1 MRHVSPQPATYSPTV
16 DVDMA
21 NQHWAQEKERGSTWG
36 IRTLLFLYRIG
47 GKWLVK
53 LGLCPVLLYFFLTAQ
68 GSRQCSLDYLH
79 RVYAY
84 FGPLKSLPNK
94 PNWVTSF
101 RHFWQFAQAAL
112 DKVDAWMGQIQLH
125 DIAVGEMEQ
134 FEHCLQ
140 QGEGSVLIASHLGN
154 VEVCRALVKK
164 SYAKRMNV
172 LVFTQHAVRFNR
184 ILKEVNNDVDVDL
197 IQATNI
203 TPDLVIMLKSR
214 VEQGESVVIVGDRIA
229 VDAPQH
235 VVWTEFLGK
244 PAPFAIGPWVLAS
257 VLECPVF
264 FISCVYA
271 KGRYQIDVVPFA
283 DRLSLPRRQRQAE
296 LQRVVSAYAQHLEN
310 VVKEYPLQ
318 WYNFYNFWGL
328 PTAK

>member
-1 MRHVSPQPATYSPTV
+1 MV
-16 DVDMA
+16 
-21 NQHWAQEKERGSTWG
+21 NQHWAQQNERGNTWG
-36 IRTLLFLYRIG
+36 IRALLFLYRIG

-68 GSRQCSLDYLH
+68 GSRTSSLDYLR

-84 FGPLKSLPNK
+84 FGPLPAMPYMPGSLL
-94 PNWVTSF
+94 SF

-112 DKVDAWMGQIQLH
+112 DKVDAWMGQIQLQ
-125 DIAVGEMEQ
+125 DIAGGDIERFEQ
-134 FEHCLQ
+134 GLLR
-140 QGEGSVLIASHLGN
+140 GEGSVLIASHIGN
-154 VEVCRALVKK
+154 VEVCRALAKK
-164 SYAKRMNV
+164 RFAKRMNV
-172 LVFTQHAVRFNR
+172 LVFTQHAARFNR

-283 DRLSLPRRQRQAE
+283 DRLSLPRRQRQTE

-318 WYNFYNFWGL
+318 WYNFYNFWDL